1 MTSDEPIDPYKPST
15 RRRSRRRGFDDF
27 WNLLTFLV
35 ILAIFG
41 LTAVFILIYQN
52 PYVSIN
58 PFQPNPPIPPLVQIQ
73 PSATPKPSATLKP
86 PTAFPPTWT
95 ATATLL
101 PTLTNTPRPP
111 TATSTATATLKNLTP
126 GTATLSPTLLPE
138 YPFILRASPA
148 AVSSTITRPDS
159 GCNWM
164 GVGGQVFDLQGAP
177 AVGYTIQLGG
187 SIANKAVDQ
196 LSLSGTALQYGTVGY
211 EFTLTEK
218 PAASSKTLWIQ
229 LLDQAG
235 LPLSARANFD
245 TFNDCTKNLI
255 LISFKQVR

>member
-1 MTSDEPIDPYKPST
+1 MTSDEPIDPYKTRT
-15 RRRSRRRGFDDF
+15 RRRSKRRGGDAV
-27 WNLLTFLV
+27 WNLMTFLV
-35 ILAIFG
+35 ILAMLG
-41 LTAVFILIYQN
+41 LAAVFVLIYQN
-52 PYVSIN
+52 PYASFN
-58 PFQPNPPIPPLVQIQ
+58 PFQPDPPIPPLVQIQ
-73 PSATPKPSATLKP
+73 PSPTSIPSATQRP

-95 ATATLL
+95 ATSTLL
-101 PTLTNTPRPP
+101 PTSTNTPRPP
-111 TATSTATATLKNLTP
+111 TVTLTP
-126 GTATLSPTLLPE
+126 TLIPE
-138 YPFILRASPA
+138 FPFTLRASPA

-187 SIANKAVDQ
+187 LIANKSIDQ
-196 LSLSGTALQYGTVGY
+196 LSLSGTALQYGTAGF

-218 PAASSKTLWIQ
+218 PTATSKTLWIQ

-235 LPLSARANFD
+235 LPLSVRAYFD
-245 TFNDCTKNLI
+245 TFNDCTRNLI